1 MVVPIVFL
9 LVFVGLVWFLQQRS
23 IRTAL
28 DGVEYSREVSKILNA
43 PDEEFTLTT
52 TITNTKFKLVPF
64 IEVEEEVSRERS
76 NSFRTFLMPRSKY
89 VRRVKGSLPERG
101 RYLFSRAQINGGD
114 FLGISQNIK
123 PYRARCE
130 IIIYPR
136 EIKCGHLD
144 RMMGSFMGDI
154 SVQRFIAPDPILVMG
169 FSEYTGREP
178 MKAISWAQTLRS
190 GQMMV
195 KNYDY
200 TTEPSTTVVLS
211 LDFLTGHQL
220 KLPPESAQLMETCL
234 SIARTVC
241 ETLSNHKIRYDFFSN
256 ISPGDLANTWAY
268 VPEGFG
274 ERHLANILTGLGN
287 AMLFRSE
294 TLQQLTQRVAKKQM
308 AHKSVLFIVPNQE
321 EKNLQVIRQTAKE
334 LKSVRVIAA
343 DKTGGA
349 V

>member
-1 MVVPIVFL
+1 MVVPIIFLVVFA
-9 LVFVGLVWFLQQRS
+9 GLVWFLQKRS

-28 DGVEYSREVSKILNA
+28 DGVEYSREVSQILNA
-43 PDEEFTLTT
+43 PGEEFTLTT
-52 TITNTKFKLVPF
+52 TITNTKFKIVPF
-64 IEVEEEVSRERS
+64 IEVKEEISQELS

-89 VRRVKGSLPERG
+89 VRRVKGSLPQRG
-101 RYLFSRAQINGGD
+101 RYLFSRAEIDGGD

-123 PYRARCE
+123 PYRTRCE
-130 IIIYPR
+130 IIIYPQ
-136 EIKCGHLD
+136 EIKGGHLE

-178 MKAISWAQTLRS
+178 MKSISWAQTLRS

-195 KNYDY
+195 KSYDY

-220 KLPPESAQLMETCL
+220 KLPPESAQLVETCL

-241 ETLSNHKIRYDFFSN
+241 ETLSKHKIRYDFFSN
-256 ISPGDLANTWAY
+256 ISPGDTANAWAY

-274 ERHLANILTGLGN
+274 ERHLSNILTGLGN

-294 TLQQLTQRVAKKQM
+294 TLQQLTQRVAQKQM
-308 AHKSVLFIVPNQE
+308 AHKSVLFIVPDQE
-321 EKNLQVIRQTAKE
+321 DKNLHVIRQTAKE
-334 LKSVRVIAA
+334 LTAVRVIAA
-343 DKTGGA
+343 DKLGGA